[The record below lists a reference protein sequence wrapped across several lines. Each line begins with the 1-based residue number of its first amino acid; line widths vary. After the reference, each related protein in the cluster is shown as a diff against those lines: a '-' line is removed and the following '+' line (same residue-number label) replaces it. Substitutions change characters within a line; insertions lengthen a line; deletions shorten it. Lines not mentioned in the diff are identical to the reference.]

1 MKKVEKESFQ
11 RVCEKEVKDNGK
23 GGGGFEGVFEK

>member
-1 MKKVEKESFQ
+1 LKRKAFQ

-23 GGGGFEGVFEK
+23 GCGGFEGVFEK